1 MAIVSSGQISLAGSE
16 TGRSLSLEFRGGLT
30 QSQISIDQLYR
41 GGFSVQNYTI
51 NAKIPTTGA
60 ISFADFYGSAS
71 KPTPTYTF
79 STSASDVTIDVST
92 IPGYDGAAQ
101 NDIQIIVNS
110 GVYVWST
117 STSLP
122 ALTIIGTDPLDKLTL
137 INNGYIMGKGGNGG
151 TRSAGAAGGPA
162 ISLLNM
168 NITIDNTNPAAY
180 IGGGGG
186 GGSSG
191 YKPDFTILYN
201 GGGGGAGGGNGGNGR
216 VDGTT
221 VSIGGAGGAIGAIGS
236 GGGSAGGGGAGG
248 AGHNDRY
255 GGSGGGRIF
264 PGTGGTAGGGG
275 AGGSA
280 NNAGGSGANYYSA
293 GGGGWGANGGG
304 GFYQGGTGGKAVA
317 LNGRFVTWVGGNTTR
332 VWGAVS

>member
-1 MAIVSSGQISLAGSE
+1 MAIESSGEISLAGSV

-30 QSQISIDQLYR
+30 QSQIAINQLYR
-41 GGFSVQNYTI
+41 GGFSVPNYTI

-79 STSASDVTIDVST
+79 SASASDVTIDCST

-101 NDIQIIVNS
+101 NDIKIIVNS

-122 ALTIIGTDPLDKLTL
+122 ALKIIGTDSLDTLTL

-191 YKPDFTILYN
+191 YKPDGYNTLYN
-201 GGGGGAGGGNGGNGR
+201 GGGGGAGGGAGGDGR
-216 VDGTT
+216 VNNAT
-221 VSIGGAGGAIGAIGS
+221 VSNGGAGGDIGAPGANSGGVGGGS
-236 GGGSAGGGGAGG
+236 GGSGSDDRFGGG
-248 AGHNDRY
+248 
-255 GGSGGGRIF
+255 GGGRIF
-264 PGTGGTAGGGG
+264 PGV
-275 AGGSA
+275 GGSNGKGGPGGSS
-280 NNAGGSGANYYSA
+280 NNAGGSGANYFAA

-317 LNGRFVTWVGGNTTR
+317 LNGRFVTWASGNTTR